1 MRAASGGS
9 YNKAVNSRNIRVH
22 DEFRQQVDAGIG
34 LHDHTVS
41 DILKKISSKGIIDMG
56 FRVLLA
62 GVMTSSL
69 IAAPAMAN
77 SASSLSVAKAAN
89 VKAVTSS
96 KKSSKLLE
104 GGPLIA
110 LLGGAAI
117 VAGAIVIVA
126 DDNDSKPDS
135 N

>member
-1 MRAASGGS
+1 
-9 YNKAVNSRNIRVH
+9 
-22 DEFRQQVDAGIG
+22 